1 VGALQQVGEAEF
13 QSEVIASTVPVV
25 IDFFAVWCGPCRMIT
40 PVLEDLSKT
49 YAGKL
54 KFVKVDIDEA
64 PAIAEQLSV
73 ANVPTLMIFKDGQEV
88 DRRVGAAPKP
98 VLDGWI
104 KTFA

>member
-1 VGALQQVGEAEF
+1 VGLQQVGDGEF
-13 QSEVIASTVPVV
+13 QAEVLQSTVPVV
-25 IDFFAVWCGPCRMIT
+25 VDFFAVWCGPCRLIA
-40 PVLEDLSKT
+40 PALEDLSKT

-64 PAIAEQLSV
+64 PGVAEQFAV
-73 ANVPTLMIFKDGQEV
+73 AQVPTLVIFKDGQEA
-88 DRRVGAAPKP
+88 DRRLGAAPKP